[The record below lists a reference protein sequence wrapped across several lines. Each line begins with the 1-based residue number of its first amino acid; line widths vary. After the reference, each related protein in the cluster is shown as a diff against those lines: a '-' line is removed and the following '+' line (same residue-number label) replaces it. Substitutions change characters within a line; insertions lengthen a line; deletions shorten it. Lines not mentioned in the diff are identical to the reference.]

1 MANTDVTIDNA
12 SGQTVRED
20 IQTNLRALKN
30 NNSTTDGNTPTGA
43 NVLTD
48 YMWWANKSAKNQLM
62 VNNGGSVF
70 TPVID
75 ISGGTGT
82 GRHMAP
88 GGTASYPG
96 YSFTQGDGASAQTGM
111 FSSANDRIG
120 FSVQGSERLTLLGG
134 SLGIGTTS
142 PTSALTVLGDQTIYT
157 TGSDA
162 ILNISVAGSNNYNAY
177 IDLVAD
183 TTNTDFGARLFR
195 SKGTTGSTELIHKGA
210 GGDLIL
216 ECDGGT
222 TGDIIL
228 KANGANKWKIDS
240 TGTLVASA
248 NTTAFTP
255 HTGSLVTIGIRSR
268 RGTATNA
275 AMSNSYN
282 FYWDDSGEGTG
293 KATHLECWIDGAFVG
308 DVDGLT
314 SDYRIKDNV
323 ALQTESGIDKVKNLK
338 PITYTSKEYGVLK
351 ASDQVREGFIAHEV
365 QEVIPSAVNREKDVE
380 NSLQTLNI
388 DAIVSV
394 LTKALQEAVAKIETL
409 ETKVAA
415 LEAK

>member
-88 GGTASYPG
+88 GGTASHPG

-183 TTNTDFGARLFR
+183 TTNTDYGARLFR
-195 SKGTTGSTELIHKGA
+195 SKGTTGSTKLIHKGA

-222 TGDIIL
+222 TGDIVL
-228 KANGANKWKIDS
+228 KANGADKWKVDS
-240 TGTLVASA
+240 TGTLAASA
-248 NTTAFTP
+248 NTTTYTP
-255 HTGSLVTIGIRSR
+255 HSGSLVAIGIRSR
-268 RGTATNA
+268 QGTATNA
-275 AMSNSYN
+275 AIANSYN
-282 FYWDDSGEGTG
+282 FYWTGTV
-293 KATHLECWIDGAFVG
+293 LECWIDGVDVG
-308 DVDGLT
+308 DVT
-314 SDYRIKDNV
+314 IVSDYRVKKNV
-323 ALQTESGIDKVKNLK
+323 ALQTESGIDRIKRLK
-338 PITYTSKEYGVLK
+338 PVTFEFTDYKVFKADGV
-351 ASDQVREGFIAHEV
+351 SREGFIAHEL
-365 QEVIPSAVNREKDVE
+365 QEVIPSGVTGEKDGE
-380 NSLQTLNI
+380 KIQSLKL